1 MANVSHASLT
11 GSQLHE
17 PKGVTSAALGTV
29 YVANGSGSGSWADVG
44 TASFTGMVADF
55 VAPVAPSGWLECDGT
70 VISTTTFSS
79 LYAVMSI
86 QSTGTRTNAS
96 PTVTSIASTTNF
108 RVGYFVFGTGIASG
122 TTIVSIDSSTQITL
136 SNNASSSGTSAIAV
150 SPWLL
155 NTGTIKLPDL
165 TTAGKFRRSR
175 TSATKVGDLQA
186 NQNLAHTHAVTG
198 NTANTS
204 NDHTHSFSG
213 TTTVESAVH
222 THAYQT
228 SGNNTI
234 TASNVT
240 SPGGVIMGSAQVIQT
255 GGQSVNH
262 THNYSGTTSGESA
275 DHNHAI
281 SLTSASQGGTEARPE
296 AIVMITCVKT

>member
-175 TSATKVGDLQA
+175 TSATKVGDTQA

-198 NTANTS
+198 TS
-204 NDHTHSFSG
+204 ATESNGHTHSFSG
-213 TTTVESAVH
+213 TTGVESAIH
-222 THAYQT
+222 THQYATLDGTLRQDGT
-228 SGNNTI
+228 QASTVNTGFQNH
-234 TASNVT
+234 T
-240 SPGGVIMGSAQVIQT
+240 T
-255 GGQSVNH
+255 GGQSNNH
-262 THNYSGTTSGESA
+262 THDYAGTTSGTSA
-275 DHNHAI
+275 SHTHAI